1 VGHKKKIKT
10 KIRIIMANS
19 TTFMMSRSTTSTA
32 FTRNQ
37 NTVRHAFDGKQFGPV
52 AHTVVV
58 LVLLCV
64 MGLMYLAQINKT
76 NSYTYPINE
85 LETKKQSLMAEQESL
100 KVEAAR
106 LGSLSTVKNSTVAQ
120 NLVDPSAV
128 STIR

>member
-1 VGHKKKIKT
+1 
-10 KIRIIMANS
+10 MANS
-19 TTFMMSRSTTSTA
+19 TTFMMSRSAASSWA
-32 FTRNQ
+32 RNQ
-37 NTVRHAFDGKQFGPV
+37 NTVRHAFDNKKFGPV

-85 LETKKQSLMAEQESL
+85 LENKKQSLLAEQESL

-106 LGSLSTVKNSTVAQ
+106 LGSLNIVKNSTVAQ
-120 NLVDPSAV
+120 NLVDPAAV